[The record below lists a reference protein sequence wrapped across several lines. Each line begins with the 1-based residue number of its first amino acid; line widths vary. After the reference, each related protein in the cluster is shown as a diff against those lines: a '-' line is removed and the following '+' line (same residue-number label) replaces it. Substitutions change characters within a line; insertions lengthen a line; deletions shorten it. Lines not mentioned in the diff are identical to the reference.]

1 MDMEYVSLHGCI
13 RDISPDAEDI
23 AENQLG
29 TVRSSDY
36 RKGRYNSTQN
46 SVRRRKEGK
55 RRGRESKNGG
65 RGVGVGKRASS
76 LVRITPFSQKHSAS
90 TDSWLAWGSRGKKN
104 LALRT

>member
-1 MDMEYVSLHGCI
+1 MVEEPVDMEYVSLHGCI

-23 AENQLG
+23 VENQLG

-55 RRGRESKNGG
+55 RRRRMNK
-65 RGVGVGKRASS
+65 
-76 LVRITPFSQKHSAS
+76 I
-90 TDSWLAWGSRGKKN
+90 
-104 LALRT
+104 